1 MTEIIN
7 LNKAR
12 KSKLK
17 QQKKMQS
24 KENRVIYGLSSKLR
38 IAEREKQKRE
48 TAALEGKRLD
58 KAEDNKKVDESK

>member
-17 QQKKMQS
+17 QQKKVQAQ
-24 KENRVIYGLSSKLR
+24 ENRVIHGLSSKLR
-38 IAEREKQKRE
+38 KLERDKQQRQQE
-48 TAALEGKRLD
+48 ALEGNRRD
-58 KAEDNKKVDESK
+58 PAEDNKKG